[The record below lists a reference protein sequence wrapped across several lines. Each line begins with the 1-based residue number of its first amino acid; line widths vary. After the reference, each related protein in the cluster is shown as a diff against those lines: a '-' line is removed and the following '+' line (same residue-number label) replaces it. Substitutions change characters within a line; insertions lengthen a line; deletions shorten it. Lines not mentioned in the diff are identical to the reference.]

1 MKYIQKIRDLEL
13 KGRLSVMLKIE
24 IKTGGAAYSEDDV
37 LTTEGRYE
45 LQRNLMDICRKIT
58 NGYDEGYIM
67 DINGNKVGNWT
78 LED

>member
-1 MKYIQKIRDLEL
+1 
-13 KGRLSVMLKIE
+13 MLKIE
-24 IKTGGAAYSEDDV
+24 IKVGGAAYRDENDV

-67 DINGNKVGNWT
+67 DINGNKVGNWSI
-78 LED
+78 E